1 MYKKLADNAEEMASV
16 NLAKLRRA
24 QAEADLEDDK
34 YYFTEA
40 EHIQNYNFKKL
51 SQYHRKTFDMLQFIL
66 TF

>member
-1 MYKKLADNAEEMASV
+1 MSHHQLMRFVKETISKLQDKNRMYKKLADNAEEMASV

-40 EHIQNYNFKKL
+40 EHN
-51 SQYHRKTFDMLQFIL
+51 
-66 TF
+66 

>member
-40 EHIQNYNFKKL
+40 EHKF
-51 SQYHRKTFDMLQFIL
+51 
-66 TF
+66 